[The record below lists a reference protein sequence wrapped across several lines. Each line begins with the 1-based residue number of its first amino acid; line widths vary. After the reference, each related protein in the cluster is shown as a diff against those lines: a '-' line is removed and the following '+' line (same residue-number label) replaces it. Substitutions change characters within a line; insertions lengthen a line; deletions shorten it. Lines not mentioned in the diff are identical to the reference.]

1 MIGGIAMFESSRN
14 MDTVKSI
21 GIGLAVGTAAAYA
34 GSKMMTRSGRRA
46 CKKGAVK
53 CMKSM
58 ESVLDTIA
66 AMTK

>member
-1 MIGGIAMFESSRN
+1 MFASSKT

-46 CKKGAVK
+46 YKKTAAK
-53 CMKSM
+53 CMKGM
-58 ESVLDTIA
+58 ESVLDTIS